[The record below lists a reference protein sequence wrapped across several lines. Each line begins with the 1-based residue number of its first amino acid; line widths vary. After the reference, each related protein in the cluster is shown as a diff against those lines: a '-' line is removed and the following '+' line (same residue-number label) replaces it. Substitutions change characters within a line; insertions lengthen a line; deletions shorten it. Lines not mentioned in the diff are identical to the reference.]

1 MRRHR
6 SIILTFAHCG
16 SISHIH
22 ACRDNDV
29 IVNDAQGSALGAG
42 ALCQA
47 ASCPLLLVVADHRR
61 DRFERDLVVSA
72 TPTIMRDTVSSL
84 HISFSTK
91 QLVDLF

>member
-6 SIILTFAHCG
+6 SIILTFAIAVAFHTFT
-16 SISHIH
+16 HV
-22 ACRDNDV
+22 DNDV

-47 ASCPLLLVVADHRR
+47 ASWPLLLVVADHRR